1 MTGGPGRSADRPV
14 VYDSDQGRICPGCQK
29 PVKACNCRQ
38 QRPVPQ
44 QRPAPKID
52 GIVRVSRDRRNRR
65 GKTATVITGVP
76 GDVAKQ
82 EELAGTLKRLCG
94 SGGTAKDGVIEIQ
107 GDHRNL
113 VLSKLTEMGY
123 KAKLAGG

>member
-38 QRPVPQ
+38 QWQV
-44 QRPAPKID
+44 PKID

-76 GDVAKQ
+76 GDAAGQ
-82 EELAGTLKRLCG
+82 EELAGILKRLCG